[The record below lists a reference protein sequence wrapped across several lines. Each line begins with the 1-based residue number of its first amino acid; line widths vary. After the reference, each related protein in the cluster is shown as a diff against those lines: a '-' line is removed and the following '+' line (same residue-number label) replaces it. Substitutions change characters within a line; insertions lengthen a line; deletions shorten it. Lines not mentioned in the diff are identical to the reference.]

1 MWEGIYADIEKVSES
16 HRNREGLA
24 QREAMTD
31 AEILAQHHADNL
43 IGIRMQYEG
52 PGDWTQALPDWWLV
66 GDTTYYDK
74 DKALAAVS
82 KQNQSLLD
90 INSETNKEIINNYRE
105 TTRLSGV
112 FCDDMF
118 DGWEEGEEA
127 RVEASMSANDAIIQN
142 MEEFASNREELFWGS
157 RENFTGALY
166 KTIQQGQVENLL
178 YKTEIMQ
185 TNNFYGITIDD
196 AIDRVSEG
204 VLDMLRVEGVIE

>member
-1 MWEGIYADIEKVSES
+1 
-16 HRNREGLA
+16 
-24 QREAMTD
+24 
-31 AEILAQHHADNL
+31 
-43 IGIRMQYEG
+43 
-52 PGDWTQALPDWWLV
+52 
-66 GDTTYYDK
+66 
-74 DKALAAVS
+74 
-82 KQNQSLLD
+82 
-90 INSETNKEIINNYRE
+90 
-105 TTRLSGV
+105 V
-112 FCDDMF
+112 FWDDMF